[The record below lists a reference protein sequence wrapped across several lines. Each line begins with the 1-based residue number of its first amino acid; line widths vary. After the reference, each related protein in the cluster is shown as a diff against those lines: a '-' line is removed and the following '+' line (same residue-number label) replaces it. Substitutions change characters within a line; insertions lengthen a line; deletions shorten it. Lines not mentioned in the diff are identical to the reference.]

1 MVKLK
6 FILVEAAKAFYLYAL
21 IPASL
26 LFVIFFLAQQVWKSL
41 SH

>member
-1 MVKLK
+1 MEKLK

-21 IPASL
+21 IPASI
-26 LFVIFFLAQQVWKSL
+26 LFVIFFLAQQVWQSL